1 MQWRLLP
8 IAVLTLGVCSADNL
22 PAPVDYGKISATD
35 LVNRTPQ
42 GGLHNPYKDSQASVV
57 AQGAALFRG
66 YPCSGCHG
74 GNAGGDMC
82 PPLTTSD
89 WIYRGDDDS
98 LFRLVTLGSLE
109 LQKRGYT
116 RQGLITAAGPMP
128 PMGLMIKDS
137 DDLWKILT
145 FIRSRYD
152 GDPAY
157 KYGIPAS
164 QAVASAAEA
173 RATPR

>member
-1 MQWRLLP
+1 MRLSLLV
-8 IAVLTLGVCSADNL
+8 IAILALGISLAETLS
-22 PAPVDYGKISATD
+22 APVDYSKISAID
-35 LVNRTPQ
+35 LVNSTAK
-42 GGLHNPYKDSQASVV
+42 GGLHNPYKDSQANIV
-57 AQGAALFRG
+57 AQGAALFRS
-66 YPCSGCHG
+66 YPCAGCHG

-98 LFRLVTLGSLE
+98 LFRLVTLGSDE
-109 LQKRGYT
+109 LLKKGYT
-116 RQGLITAAGPMP
+116 RQGLITTAGAMP
-128 PMGLMIKDS
+128 PMGPIIKDS

-157 KYGIPAS
+157 KYGVPAS
-164 QAVASAAEA
+164 QQ
-173 RATPR
+173 

>member
-1 MQWRLLP
+1 MRFGLLV
-8 IAVLTLGVCSADNL
+8 IGVLTVGLSWADTL
-22 PAPVDYGKISATD
+22 PAPVDYGKLSAID
-35 LVNRTPQ
+35 LVNRTPK
-42 GGLHNPYKDSQASVV
+42 GGLHNPYKDSQANIV
-57 AQGAALFRG
+57 AQGATLFRS

-98 LFRLVTLGSLE
+98 LFRLVTLGSIE
-109 LQKRGYT
+109 LQKQGYT

-128 PMGLMIKDS
+128 PMGSIVKDS
-137 DDLWKILT
+137 DDLWKILA

-152 GDPAY
+152 SDPAY

-164 QAVASAAEA
+164 
-173 RATPR
+173 RP

>member
-1 MQWRLLP
+1 MAVRLGLLV
-8 IAVLTLGVCSADNL
+8 IAVLTLGSSWADTL
-22 PAPVDYGKISATD
+22 PAPVDYDKISAID
-35 LVNRTPQ
+35 LVNRTPK
-42 GGLHNPYKDSQASVV
+42 GGLHNPYKDSQANIV
-57 AQGAALFRG
+57 AQGATLFRS

-98 LFRLVTLGSLE
+98 LFRLVTLGSIE

-128 PMGLMIKDS
+128 PMGSIVEDS
-137 DDLWKILT
+137 DDLWKILA

-152 GDPAY
+152 SDPAY

-164 QAVASAAEA
+164 Q
-173 RATPR
+173 P